1 MYTYIPVCSA
11 IVSHELT
18 SSHHYVLANHI
29 LKGLHDQILWKN
41 TETFSA
47 IIIKKE
53 KFYKFDTDN
62 YSIKLIHPTLMLYF
76 YNPDNNF

>member
-1 MYTYIPVCSA
+1 MKNKIHNGLKRFKRKMNLNHNICMLCTCLPVCSA
-11 IVSHELT
+11 IVSHKLT

-47 IIIKKE
+47 GIIKKE
-53 KFYKFDTDN
+53 FFLKV
-62 YSIKLIHPTLMLYF
+62 
-76 YNPDNNF
+76 